1 MEPPVNARP
10 EDLAYMDLI
19 DLKELERQAY
29 IDGQRLLGA
38 AVNRIIDEIEA
49 AEEDREALDAAVGA
63 ESGLQATYDD
73 LCSMV
78 ETVLDLIRVRE
89 TEEGEYEYYLY
100 DDGWVLKNLFDERG
114 MNMPKLEVTS
124 E

>member
-1 MEPPVNARP
+1 MNARP